1 MRRIVDWGGGVKS
14 QEGKDK
20 RFKKD
25 NRNGF
30 FDPSGA
36 GAGPGFLVQIG
47 IRSDP
52 KSTSWAETIG

>member
-1 MRRIVDWGGGVKS
+1 LTGGVKS